1 MPDRITELKTAL
13 TAKLKENDDIAQA
26 FKIEDGNVSVSVE
39 QRDAFR
45 KNLADAKEIKGL
57 IEMETEAKD
66 LHSFSGELDKYMGE
80 VEGGSVATR
89 VNAGLAG
96 GNGNGS
102 GNGSGLMSVKTL
114 GEAFTQSL
122 QFKDLRKSGG
132 YTMRE
137 DFKLGAG
144 WGEENVLNIGDLG
157 SMLVKGEGGLEQ
169 KDVFTTSIA
178 PSTTRGFGT
187 MQRDPLIPMP
197 QRTNRVRELFP
208 AQPTTANLIDYFRVT
223 GFTNNASPVAERA
236 GGAFA
241 LKPQSTL
248 TFAPAQAP
256 VRTIAHW
263 EAAHRNALADE
274 PQLQSIINNELL
286 YGLRLQEDYQILSGT
301 GTSEDL
307 LGVLNT
313 SGIQLY
319 SQTSGPGTDNKADAL
334 RRAATKVMLAYY
346 EATGIVLHPN
356 DWEDIE
362 LSKDGNDRYLFMMNV
377 AVGMQQTLWRM
388 RVVDTPAIAEG
399 TSLVGAFGLGAQL
412 YDREQANIRIAE
424 QHADF
429 FVRNAVV
436 VLAEERL
443 ALAVKRPEAFV
454 KVTLA

>member
-13 TAKLKENDDIAQA
+13 RAKLDANDEIAQA
-26 FKIEDGNVSVSVE
+26 FKIEEGGGVVVSTE
-39 QRDAFR
+39 QRDLFR
-45 KNLADAKEIKGL
+45 KNLTDAKDIRALIEGEMESKGL
-57 IEMETEAKD
+57 RDFEGD
-66 LHSFSGELDKYMGE
+66 LDR
-80 VEGGSVATR
+80 VEGGSVANR
-89 VNAGLAG
+89 VAAGAAG
-96 GNGNGS
+96 GNGG
-102 GNGSGLMSVKTL
+102 GAQYADAMQMKTL
-114 GEAFTQSL
+114 GQLFTESE
-122 QFKDLRKSGG
+122 QFQTLVKSGG

-137 DFKLGAG
+137 DFKLEG
-144 WGEENVLNIGDLG
+144 IDLG
-157 SMLVKGEGGLEQ
+157 SMYVGPERGGMER
-169 KDVFTTSIA
+169 KDVYTTMVA

-187 MQRDPLIPMP
+187 MQRDPLVPRP
-197 QRTNRVRELFP
+197 QRTNRVRDLFP
-208 AQPTTANLIDYFRVT
+208 VSPTTANLIDYFRVT
-223 GFTNNASPVAERA
+223 GFTNNASPVPERD
-236 GGAFA
+236 GSAFG
-241 LKPQSTL
+241 LKPQSSL

-274 PQLQSIINNELL
+274 PQLQAIINNELL

-307 LGVLNT
+307 LGILNT

-319 SQTSGPGTDNKADAL
+319 DIGDGPATDNKADAI
-334 RRAATKVMLAYY
+334 RRSATKVMLAYY
-346 EATGIVLHPN
+346 EATGVVVHPY

-362 LSKDGNDRYLFMMNV
+362 LTKDDQGRYLFMMNV

-388 RVVDTPAIAEG
+388 RVVDTPAITEG

-443 ALAVKRPEAFV
+443 ALATKRPEAFV
-454 KVTLA
+454 KVALT